1 MALLKRLNLP
11 TVITGDKQA
20 IYSAL
25 ELDKKREG
33 SQINFVLMR
42 GIGDVVI
49 EKIDI
54 NELKQIEL

>member
-1 MALLKRLNLP
+1 MRMIAKL
-11 TVITGDKQA
+11 I
-20 IYSAL
+20 
-25 ELDKKREG
+25 LDKKREG